1 MRMSSSPYVI
11 DVTNEN
17 FETEVLEASL
27 ERPIVVDFWAE
38 WCGPCRTLGPLLERL
53 IDERGGAVTL
63 AKINVDEAPDIA
75 RAFQISGIPA
85 IRVVHQRQLVNG
97 FEGLMP
103 EANLRQFL
111 DKIAPGSDPGLRAA
125 HEAEQE
131 DPAVAEQR
139 YRDLIAADGDNLM
152 ARVGLG
158 ELLFEQGRLA
168 EIRELV
174 DPVGTSGEAGALAER
189 LLARLWLREKVAEL
203 PETAA
208 LSATAQREPK
218 NATARL
224 QLGLRLADAGDYP
237 EALAALLAAAELDFN
252 LANGAAREAM
262 VRVFFCLGA
271 SHPLANDYRN
281 RLARLLY

>member
-1 MRMSSSPYVI
+1 MSSSPYVI